1 VKKMEY
7 SPEEN
12 NKNDE
17 TVEFALGLQSFSIFL
32 FLMLSGMLSPTLA
45 MVIPLSIN
53 LVSSVFGT
61 FALFQN
67 YKEEGE
73 LLYIILSYYIILILF
88 YSLVPYYRGA
98 FDLAS
103 DILPIPKDAL
113 STFYPLTYPE
123 P

>member
-1 VKKMEY
+1 MRC
-7 SPEEN
+7 SFNEN
-12 NKNDE
+12 NKDHKTIE
-17 TVEFALGLQSFSIFL
+17 CALGLQSFSIFL
-32 FLMLSGMLSPTLA
+32 LLMLSGMLSPPLA
-45 MVIPLSIN
+45 VVIPLSIN

-73 LLYIILSYYIILILF
+73 LFYIILSYYILLVLF

-113 STFYPLTYPE
+113 STFHPITYPE